1 MKDFNYI
8 EVTYIHE
15 DKRFKKRVQNLVVSE
30 TRLIS
35 QILDFHDVDFVE
47 VRKKQ
52 FRGSKEEFET
62 ILN

>member
-1 MKDFNYI
+1 MKTFNYV
-8 EVTYIHE
+8 EVTYIPE
-15 DKRFKKRVQNLVVSE
+15 DKRCKKRVQNLVVSE

-47 VRKKQ
+47 VRKRE
-52 FRGSKEEFET
+52 FHGSREDFES

>member
-1 MKDFNYI
+1 MKTFNYI
-8 EVTYIHE
+8 EVTYIPG
-15 DKRFKKRVQNLVVSE
+15 DKRCKKRVQNLVVSE

-47 VRKKQ
+47 VRKKE
-52 FRGSKEEFET
+52 FIGSKEEFET

>member
-1 MKDFNYI
+1 MKNINYI
-8 EVTYIHE
+8 EVTYIHK

-47 VRKKQ
+47 VRKKE
-52 FRGSKEEFET
+52 FRGSIEEFES